1 MKFRNVAVSAPSKLI
16 LHGEHA
22 VVYGKTALA
31 GSLDLRTRMR
41 ICSVEDGEDT
51 IEVDFPD
58 IGVRRAWRAS
68 EVRAGLFEK
77 RPPRDVRAHGNGEGG
92 LPKDSICPHFLE
104 VIHSFLNVDED
115 NLAMASLIC
124 FFYLYSTICEEDV
137 IPMSIKVESEI
148 PIGAGLGSSAAL
160 SVCLAAGLLNIRAQL
175 RGEKE
180 SEASDDFSAVC
191 KLAYLSEKILHGTPS
206 GVDHSVS
213 TYGGIIKFVPG
224 QQVTRLRDVPKLR
237 ILLVNT
243 NVSRNTKAVVQKVRD
258 QFIAMPRVVKALF
271 DAIDG
276 ISLTCLGVL
285 EEMSQRG
292 DSRERYQRLERLV
305 DYNQKL
311 LEALN
316 VSHDS
321 LADICETVAEQ
332 GLHAKLTGAGAGG
345 FAYVLVPPYAPEKA
359 VATCKSRLL
368 DKGYACWETD
378 LGVSGVK
385 VTLENS

>member
-1 MKFRNVAVSAPSKLI
+1 MRFRNVAVSAPSKLI

-41 ICSVEDGEDT
+41 ISSSTGNEDA

-58 IGVRRAWRAS
+58 IGVRRAWPAA

-77 RPPRDVRAHGNGEGG
+77 RPLGEGEAG
-92 LPKDSICPHFLE
+92 LPKDSICPRFLE
-104 VIHSFLNVDED
+104 VIHSFLGVDAED
-115 NLAMASLIC
+115 SLAMASLIC

-175 RGEKE
+175 QGGEGGVE
-180 SEASDDFSAVC
+180 EETVC

-224 QQVTRLRDVPKLR
+224 QRVTQLRGVPKLR

-258 QFIAMPRVVKALF
+258 QFIAMPRVVKAVF

-276 ISLTCLGVL
+276 VSLTCLAVL
-285 EEMSQRG
+285 EEMGGERGG
-292 DSRERYQRLERLV
+292 DSRERYQSLERLV

-316 VSHDS
+316 VSHDALS
-321 LADICETVAEQ
+321 DIVETVAEQ
-332 GLHAKLTGAGAGG
+332 GLHAKLTGAGGGG
-345 FAYVLVPPYAPEKA
+345 FAYVLIPPYAPEKA
-359 VATCKSRLL
+359 VATAKSRLL

-378 LGVSGVK
+378 LGVSGVR

>member
-1 MKFRNVAVSAPSKLI
+1 MRFRNVAVSAPSKLI

-41 ICSVEDGEDT
+41 ICSEADEV

-58 IGVRRAWRAS
+58 IGVRRAWRAA
-68 EVRAGLFEK
+68 EVRAGLFDK
-77 RPPRDVRAHGNGEGG
+77 RPPRDVRAHGSGEGG
-92 LPKDSICPHFLE
+92 LPKDTICPHFLE
-104 VIHSFLNVDED
+104 VIHSFLGVDED

-175 RGEKE
+175 QGGQQ
-180 SEASDDFSAVC
+180 SEAPEDCSAVC

-224 QQVTRLRDVPKLR
+224 QQVTKLKDVPKLR

-243 NVSRNTKAVVQKVRD
+243 NVSRNTKALVQKVRD

-271 DAIDG
+271 DAIDN

-285 EEMSQRG
+285 EEMSALG
-292 DSRERYQRLERLV
+292 DSRERYQRLEQLV

-332 GLHAKLTGAGAGG
+332 GLHAKLTGAGGGG
-345 FAYVLVPPYAPEKA
+345 FAYVLIPPYATEKA
-359 VATCKSRLL
+359 VTTCKSKLVE
-368 DKGYACWETD
+368 KGYTCWETD